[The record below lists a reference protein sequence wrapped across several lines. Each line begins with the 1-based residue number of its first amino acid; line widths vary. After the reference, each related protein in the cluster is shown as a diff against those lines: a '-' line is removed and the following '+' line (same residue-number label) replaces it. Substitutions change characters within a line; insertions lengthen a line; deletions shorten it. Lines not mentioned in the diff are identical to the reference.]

1 MEKKI
6 IYIFKKSYV
15 RLLESIL
22 NKILLICIFLEKLL
36 FILTKNIIYIFI
48 KILTFMLYT
57 LGSHYTIELCNI
69 SKLQSI
75 KLHHMC
81 IDPIILNILLFY
93 TFVSS
98 FSTSISL
105 FVPISILLYL
115 GFFIY

>member
-1 MEKKI
+1 MSFRI
-6 IYIFKKSYV
+6 H
-15 RLLESIL
+15 L

-57 LGSHYTIELCNI
+57 LGSHYTTELCNI
-69 SKLQSI
+69 SKLQLI

-81 IDPIILNILLFY
+81 IDPIILNILLVY

>member
-1 MEKKI
+1 
-6 IYIFKKSYV
+6 
-15 RLLESIL
+15 
-22 NKILLICIFLEKLL
+22 
-36 FILTKNIIYIFI
+36 
-48 KILTFMLYT
+48 MLYT
-57 LGSHYTIELCNI
+57 LRSHYSIKFCNI
-69 SKLQSI
+69 SKLQLI

-81 IDPIILNILLFY
+81 IDPIILNILLVY